1 MVSRARGVITMVP
14 KAKSKLKPSQQ
25 TLFVLDAMET
35 KEKKDESRWEQM
47 QGSINLLCS
56 KLESQEG
63 VQT

>member
-1 MVSRARGVITMVP
+1 MVP

-56 KLESQEG
+56 KL
-63 VQT
+63 